1 MSLPP
6 GLAAPLYLIF
16 AALAAK
22 GAISAVRNGH
32 MTWGAFMPLTV
43 SRRSNPGAFWFSV
56 GVLVFFAFACAALAV
71 SAAQDVMAGF

>member
-32 MTWGAFMPLTV
+32 ITWGSFMPVAV
-43 SRRSNPGAFWFSV
+43 SRRRNPGAFWFSV
-56 GVLVFFAFACAALAV
+56 GILVFVVFACASLAV